1 MAKIGPTQLVR
12 MGNNSSRGA
21 QPSSEALTAN
31 GRDCILLQVKC
42 DAIETL
48 VFGFKVIKE
57 RRRCGQVKE
66 GAIASGYALT

>member
-12 MGNNSSRGA
+12 MGNHSSRGA
-21 QPSSEALTAN
+21 QPSPEALTAN

-48 VFGFKVIKE
+48 VFGFKIKSE
-57 RRRCGQVKE
+57 GGVVKSKKGQSHLVMH
-66 GAIASGYALT
+66 

>member
-12 MGNNSSRGA
+12 MGNHSSRGA

-48 VFGFKVIKE
+48 VFGFKVKSE
-57 RRRCGQVKE
+57 GGVVKSKKGQSHLVMH
-66 GAIASGYALT
+66 